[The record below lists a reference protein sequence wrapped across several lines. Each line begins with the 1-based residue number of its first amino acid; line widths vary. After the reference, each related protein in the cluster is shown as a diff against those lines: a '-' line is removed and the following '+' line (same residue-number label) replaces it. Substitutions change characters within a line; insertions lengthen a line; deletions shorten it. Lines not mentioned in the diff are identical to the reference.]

1 MNENRYM
8 NRTLITIVLIL
19 LLALLCYGT
28 YDYCKPVE
36 VEETGCEPKEEI
48 WIPTEEDIAYQ
59 DSMYSIIRNTQS
71 DVDTIK
77 VQVQKIIERLEHSD
91 IIIYVDN
98 KEEADWSGT
107 TQGN

>member
-8 NRTLITIVLIL
+8 NRTLITIVLFL

-36 VEETGCEPKEEI
+36 VEETGCDKKEEV

-59 DSMYSIIRNTQS
+59 DSMYTIIRNTQS

-77 VQVQKIIERLEHSD
+77 DNIKQ
-91 IIIYVDN
+91 IIIRLDN